1 VLHLSE
7 HIRLVGSGQIGLS
20 NRMDCHVYLVGAG
33 DAFYLVDAGVG
44 VETERLLDNVR
55 RAGVRVEHIRGILL
69 THVHADHAGGAGAL
83 ADALS
88 VAVLASD
95 SETRQLAEGT
105 DETLGLQRAKASGIY
120 PEDYEFRHCHA
131 TAIPDG
137 WCDRAG
143 DWSLRAVVAPGHS
156 IGSTA
161 YVLERTGGRDLFCG
175 DTVFWGGKLGLLNC
189 WGSSVEAY
197 RENLHKL
204 VQLDIAGLY
213 PGHQLFAVA
222 DGQRHLD
229 AAAEG
234 LAGVYLPESF

>member
-1 VLHLSE
+1 MRLSE
-7 HIRLVGSGQIGLS
+7 HVCLVGSGQVGLS

-33 DAFYLVDAGVG
+33 DAYYLVDAGVG
-44 VETERLLDNVR
+44 VGTERLLANIR
-55 RAGVRVEHIRGILL
+55 RAGVRTEHIRGVLL

-83 ADALS
+83 ADAL
-88 VAVLASD
+88 AVELLAS
-95 SETRQLAEGT
+95 EAEARQLAEGT
-105 DETLGLQRAKASGIY
+105 DETLGLTRAKTSGIY

-137 WCDRAG
+137 WRDEAG
-143 DWSLRAVVAPGHS
+143 DWSLRAIVAPGHS

-161 YVLERTGGRDLFCG
+161 YVLETGSDRDLFCG

-189 WGSSVEAY
+189 WGSSAEAY
-197 RENLHKL
+197 RESFCRL
-204 VQLDIAGLY
+204 VELGITGLY
-213 PGHQLFAVA
+213 PGHQLFAAA

-229 AAAEG
+229 AAGEA